1 MTLVTNF
8 FKVTL
13 PSSVGVFAYHVA
25 YEQPVITD
33 DKLSRSKAWRI
44 FNNLKEQAD
53 LGSRPMFD
61 GKHTLFLF
69 KDIGEQQTVIVNLG
83 RKENP
88 NKKTQQLLLK
98 KTNLLKLYGFDLTP
112 ESTRVLEAFIA
123 TLFPDLERRG
133 KGFYNMKDE
142 RNDVK
147 LNNSDLI
154 IKTGMVS
161 LTTVRSFWIDFF
173 CVRNLFYFSIM

>member
-1 MTLVTNF
+1 MTNF

-44 FNNLKEQAD
+44 FNNLKEQAN

-69 KDIGEQQTVIVNLG
+69 KDIGEHQTVIVDLG

-88 NKKTQQLLLK
+88 NENKTQQLLLK
-98 KTNLLKLYGFDLTP
+98 KNELAQVVWIFDLTP

-133 KGFYNMKDE
+133 KSFYNMRDE

-147 LNNSDLI
+147 LSNSDLI

-173 CVRNLFYFSIM
+173 FC

>member
-1 MTLVTNF
+1 MTNF

-33 DKLSRSKAWRI
+33 DKLSPSKAWRI

-53 LGSRPMFD
+53 LGSRPMF

-69 KDIGEQQTVIVNLG
+69 KDIGEHQTVIVDLG

-88 NKKTQQLLLK
+88 NKNKTQQLLLK
-98 KTNLLKLYGFDLTP
+98 KTNLLKLYG
-112 ESTRVLEAFIA
+112 
-123 TLFPDLERRG
+123 
-133 KGFYNMKDE
+133 Y
-142 RNDVK
+142 
-147 LNNSDLI
+147 
-154 IKTGMVS
+154 
-161 LTTVRSFWIDFF
+161 
-173 CVRNLFYFSIM
+173 SI